1 LPDALP
7 GLVLASASPR
17 RRELLERLGL
27 RFTVHAPEIDEAM
40 VPGELPEVYV
50 RRLALEKSAQ
60 VSKQFAGKIVLGA
73 DTAVVLGQEILGKPG
88 DESDA
93 VGILSRLAGQMHT
106 VLTGIAVSGP
116 LQNAAV
122 VATKVEIRNLSSE
135 EIEWYVRTRE
145 PLDKAGAYA
154 IQGIGSFLVKRIEGS
169 FSNVVGLPLVE
180 TLEMLRSTGM
190 VFPWSSR

>member
-1 LPDALP
+1 
-7 GLVLASASPR
+7 LASASPR

-27 RFTVHAPEIDEAM
+27 RFTVHAPEIDEAR

-50 RRLALEKSAQ
+50 RRLALEKSAR

-73 DTAVVLGQEILGKPG
+73 DTAVVLGQEILGKPR
-88 DESDA
+88 DPRDA
-93 VGILSRLAGQMHT
+93 VGILSRLAGRTHT

-116 LQNAAV
+116 FQNAAV
-122 VATKVEIRNLSSE
+122 VATRVEIRNLSGE
-135 EIEWYVRTRE
+135 EIEWYVSTKE

-154 IQGIGSFLVKRIEGS
+154 IQGIGSFLVKSIEGS

-180 TLEMLRSTGM
+180 TLEMLRSSGM
-190 VFPWSSR
+190 VFPWSGR